1 MKYEEKLEFKKEIF
15 KEIKNCILFDGK
27 GYSLNKKELSFIQK
41 DMGMIF
47 QNFNLLNR
55 LNVFVNSSSV

>member
-27 GYSLNKKELSFIQK
+27 GYSLNKKELEKLIQK
-41 DMGMIF
+41 YETEIEGIK
-47 QNFNLLNR
+47 QYLKR
-55 LNVFVNSSSV
+55 ISK

>member
-27 GYSLNKKELSFIQK
+27 GCSLNKKELEKLIQK
-41 DMGMIF
+41 YETEIEGIK
-47 QNFNLLNR
+47 QYLKHILK
-55 LNVFVNSSSV
+55 

>member
-27 GYSLNKKELSFIQK
+27 GYSLSKKELEKLIQK
-41 DMGMIF
+41 YEMEIEGIK
-47 QNFNLLNR
+47 QYLKHI
-55 LNVFVNSSSV
+55 SK

>member
-27 GYSLNKKELSFIQK
+27 GYSLNKKELEKLIDDVHK
-41 DMGMIF
+41 KVLNF
-47 QNFNLLNR
+47 QDL
-55 LNVFVNSSSV
+55 